1 MANETLDSVTGHID
15 SLNKTILEK
24 DNELKIAQQELEDLK
39 SSSENNVASKNNDI
53 EMLNKIKEDA
63 LVSLNQLQ
71 SSYEAVL
78 KEKSDIEAENADN
91 SAIVAAAQ
99 QKAECLEAELNEAKG
114 KLQIMEENLDSMR

>member
-63 LVSLNQLQ
+63 IVSLNQLQ

-91 SAIVAAAQ
+91 SAIVVAAQ
-99 QKAECLEAELNEAKG
+99 QKAESLEAELNEAKD
-114 KLQIMEENLDSMR
+114 KLQILEENLVSMR